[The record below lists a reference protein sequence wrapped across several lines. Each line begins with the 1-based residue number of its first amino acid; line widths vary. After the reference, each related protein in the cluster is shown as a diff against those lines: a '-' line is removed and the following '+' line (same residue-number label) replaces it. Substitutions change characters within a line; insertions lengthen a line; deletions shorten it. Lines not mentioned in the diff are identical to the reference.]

1 MPGLI
6 LDLSSNNPH
15 PIDFKAVAASG
26 VSAVIVKATEGTG
39 YTNPYYAEDMAG
51 ARAAGLQVAAY
62 HFASFGD
69 VAAEAAYFKSVA
81 GADAKVLDIEM
92 STDTAWMNAFRA
104 NLPSVSMLYGS
115 GSSLPRTIYPLN
127 WEASYGA
134 PAPMGLCQLW
144 QFTDAQ
150 TVGGIGA
157 PADASKWMGTDA
169 QYNAFFG
176 ISTTT
181 APAATGEREMATATT
196 TFGNLTHV
204 FYVDGGG
211 TLHHA
216 FQHIDAPLSPK
227 SAWGEDAFK
236 PGGLQPHA
244 TPDVEADSKFIH
256 VYVRG
261 NDDKIHHF
269 YQTLGATTWGQEVL
283 P

>member
-39 YTNPYYAEDMAG
+39 YTNPFYAEDMAG

-69 VAAEAAYFKSVA
+69 VNAEAAYFKSVA
-81 GADAKVLDIEM
+81 GADAKVLDIET
-92 STDTAWMNAFRA
+92 STDTAWMTAFRA
-104 NLPSVSMLYGS
+104 TLPNVSMLYGS

-144 QFTDAQ
+144 QYTDAQ
-150 TVGGIGA
+150 NVGGIGA
-157 PADASKWMGTDA
+157 PTDASKWTGTQQ
-169 QYNAFFG
+169 QYDNFFG
-176 ISTTT
+176 TTT
-181 APAATGEREMATATT
+181 AAPTATGENEMAVATT
-196 TFGNLTHV
+196 NFGNLAHV

-211 TLHHA
+211 TLHHS

-227 SAWGEDAFK
+227 SSWGDDAFK
-236 PGGLQPHA
+236 PSGLQAHA
-244 TPDVEADSKFIH
+244 TPDVVADNKMIH

-261 NDDKIHHF
+261 ADDKIHHF
-269 YQTLGATTWGQEVL
+269 YQTLGATTWGQDIL